1 MKEINNTQTHRF
13 FISHFMTLIKYQQYT
28 MDTYIT
34 CSTDT
39 DEWNDHSS
47 FDMTNTLILG
57 YTFYSV

>member
-1 MKEINNTQTHRF
+1 MKEINNTKTHRF

-47 FDMTNTLILG
+47 FDKTNALILG
-57 YTFYSV
+57 